1 MKALQHRTRD
11 VERHR
16 LQADLDAR
24 LEMIF
29 HSCQS
34 LCGFS
39 VALRPIPSTDGEA
52 GVPEC
57 ELFVSGV
64 DAYPALG
71 GGESEQRLRVE
82 ISAALADLLEERPE
96 AAELLPGRTFAR
108 VWH

>member
-1 MKALQHRTRD
+1 MKALQDRTRD

-16 LQADLDAR
+16 LEADLDAR

-29 HSCQS
+29 HCCQS

-39 VALRPIPSTDGEA
+39 VALRSIPSTDGEA

-57 ELFVSGV
+57 ELFVSGIDV
-64 DAYPALG
+64 YPELG
-71 GGESEQRLRVE
+71 CGESEQQLRGE
-82 ISAALADLLEERPE
+82 ISAALADLLDERPE

-108 VWH
+108 AWH

>member
-1 MKALQHRTRD
+1 MKALQDRTRD

-16 LQADLDAR
+16 VQADLDAR

-39 VALRPIPSTDGEA
+39 VALRSIPSADGEA

-57 ELFVSGV
+57 ELFVSGI

-71 GGESEQRLRVE
+71 RSESEQQLRVE